1 MMSVHV
7 PPGLEQPSAITT
19 GSYTLF
25 GQVWGDLLGRAS
37 VATLSFISGYLL
49 WRSLRGAT
57 LGTVA
62 KRKFMTLIVPMLTWN
77 LILIALLVAAAAL
90 TGEESERLSLT
101 SVSDVLATFTG
112 LTGPTANV
120 SLFFL
125 RDLFV
130 ANLLVWVLAPVLG
143 RFPILSLAALAIV
156 TVFDLAEPLVF
167 RPAIL
172 FFIAMGLIAAQRV
185 ERLASLC
192 GPRLVLPALAMV
204 LLGYVLAVAAPDM
217 GEPGEEARNLLLRS
231 LLVLLVLPLALWLA
245 RTSLGTALLWLER
258 RIFETYLIH
267 VPLISVLW
275 VPWRSAFGPAT
286 TDSYVIF
293 FVLAP
298 IAALAAA
305 NLFGVMADR
314 LPRTLQIALRGKP
327 LAAGIRPA
335 PASRRSE
342 SQARSQSYTNLR

>member
-7 PPGLEQPSAITT
+7 TPGLEQPSAITT

-25 GQVWGDLLGRAS
+25 GQVWGDFLGRAS

-49 WRSLRGAT
+49 WRSLGSAS
-57 LGTVA
+57 LSTVA

-77 LILIALLVAAAAL
+77 LILIALLVAAALA
-90 TGEESERLSLT
+90 GKESERLSLT

-130 ANLLVWVLAPVLG
+130 ASLLVWLLAPVLR
-143 RFPILSLAALAIV
+143 RFPIVSLAALAVV

-167 RPAIL
+167 RPMIL
-172 FFIAMGLIAAQRV
+172 FFMAVGLIAAQRV

-192 GPRLVLPALAMV
+192 RPRFVLPALALALV
-204 LLGYVLAVAAPDM
+204 GYALAVVAPEM
-217 GEPGEEARNLLLRS
+217 GDPGEEAQNLLLRS

-245 RTSLGTALLWLER
+245 RTSLGTALLRLER

-275 VPWRSAFGPAT
+275 VPWRYAFGPAT
-286 TDSYVIF
+286 ADSYVVF

-298 IAALAAA
+298 VAALAAA
-305 NLFGVMADR
+305 NLFGAMADR

-327 LAAGIRPA
+327 LAAGIRPS

-342 SQARSQSYTNLR
+342 GQARSQSYTNPR